1 MKNFWTLSADATIKE
16 FRTNAKSG
24 LSSVAVPENRKNF
37 GTNIIEEIKGASAL
51 ELIIDGIREPMMIVL
66 LAIGGL
72 SLVFG
77 KMAEAVVMVFVV
89 AAYIAVEFVNKYR
102 TDRTMTQLR
111 KLTSLSAQIIRD
123 GKRQEIATAEI
134 VCGDIIVLTEGSRIP
149 ADARLVESFG
159 LSINEASFTGDC
171 LPCSNHG

>member
-77 KMAEAVVMVFVV
+77 KMAGGGVIGFFDVGH
-89 AAYIAVEFVNKYR
+89 I
-102 TDRTMTQLR
+102 
-111 KLTSLSAQIIRD
+111 
-123 GKRQEIATAEI
+123 
-134 VCGDIIVLTEGSRIP
+134 
-149 ADARLVESFG
+149 FG
-159 LSINEASFTGDC
+159 GFFG
-171 LPCSNHG
+171 